1 MKNNKINEYRENLA
15 KTFLS
20 VLEEKQLDWKK
31 GWTAEKPQNAETGY
45 KYKGNQFYVFEIDCQ
60 GEKDMKIIVG
70 LHSCK

>member
-31 GWTAEKPQNAETGY
+31 DGQQKSLKMPKQDINTG
-45 KYKGNQFYVFEIDCQ
+45 ESILC
-60 GEKDMKIIVG
+60 I
-70 LHSCK
+70 